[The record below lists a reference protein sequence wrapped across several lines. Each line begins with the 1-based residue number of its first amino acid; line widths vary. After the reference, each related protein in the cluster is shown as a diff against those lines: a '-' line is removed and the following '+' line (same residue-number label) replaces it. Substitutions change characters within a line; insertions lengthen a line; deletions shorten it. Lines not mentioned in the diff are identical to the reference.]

1 MGGIG
6 GGSCRHP
13 ILRSSRSRGS
23 GLDAGLSA
31 RAGQPL
37 PTAAIDGPKV
47 AGSRPFP
54 RRGAAGRPAEGLAE
68 KSGGWWFGTAGIA
81 LALALFG
88 GISLASKRFLPTG
101 DSGPIRVIG
110 RSALS
115 TKHSACLLRVG
126 DRVLIVGIGPQGPP
140 STLGEITDPLELARL
155 APRRESRPMPGP
167 EGWPDS
173 PIDRLRPTDRRRR
186 MIRRALLVSIPVLLL
201 ALPALGSPP
210 PDQPKASTST
220 SVRPNGKAGL
230 EPAAEEPRAA
240 DPKPAEAAT
249 PAAGQPGTF
258 PWSPTADDFKG
269 LKSVALI
276 GLASM
281 APAALLMF
289 TSFVRINI
297 VLILLRQAL
306 GSPQVPGN
314 QVLAALALLLS
325 VIVMKPVGE
334 SVYTRAIQP
343 YAAKQISPRQA
354 WEAGSRPIKT
364 FMIEQIKR
372 TNHVDYLWELY
383 DFAEPPRPGRVEPVY
398 EDEIPLR
405 VVAPAFL
412 LSELT
417 TALMI
422 GFVIYLPFLVID
434 LVVSAVLSAMGLFM
448 LPPSLVAM
456 PLKLVLFVLADGWL
470 LVATALL
477 RTFAV

>member
-1 MGGIG
+1 MT
-6 GGSCRHP
+6 
-13 ILRSSRSRGS
+13 
-23 GLDAGLSA
+23 A
-31 RAGQPL
+31 RA
-37 PTAAIDGPKV
+37 
-47 AGSRPFP
+47 
-54 RRGAAGRPAEGLAE
+54 
-68 KSGGWWFGTAGIA
+68 
-81 LALALFG
+81 LF
-88 GISLASKRFLPTG
+88 AS
-101 DSGPIRVIG
+101 
-110 RSALS
+110 
-115 TKHSACLLRVG
+115 
-126 DRVLIVGIGPQGPP
+126 
-140 STLGEITDPLELARL
+140 
-155 APRRESRPMPGP
+155 
-167 EGWPDS
+167 
-173 PIDRLRPTDRRRR
+173 
-186 MIRRALLVSIPVLLL
+186 LL
-201 ALPALGSPP
+201 ALVFALPASGSPT
-210 PDQPKASTST
+210 PDQPKGATPA
-220 SVRPNGKAGL
+220 SVRANGKAGL
-230 EPAAEEPRAA
+230 DPAAEEPSATA
-240 DPKPAEAAT
+240 SKPT
-249 PAAGQPGTF
+249 DPAAKPLAV
-258 PWSPTADDFKG
+258 PLEIKPKDFEG

-325 VIVMKPVGE
+325 MIVMKPVGE
-334 SVYTRAIQP
+334 SVYSRAIEP
-343 YAAKQISPRQA
+343 YAAGKFTPGQA

-372 TNHVDYLWELY
+372 TNHVQYLWDLY

-398 EDEIPLR
+398 EDEVPLR

-470 LVATALL
+470 LVASALL
-477 RTFAV
+477 RTFAT